1 MIVDIVQLPRR
12 LSRFNRH
19 AEIISEEVFGF
30 PISLI
35 SRIYGYQPYND
46 DEFIGVG
53 SKHQVLTGKYTPFRY
68 KIIEPTKHGIA
79 EYFVMTESP
88 IDIRCPFRSSR
99 VKLFCPWV
107 TITNPVTLEVRKFI
121 IWNGVKD
128 LIRYEVEDSVRDVPV
143 ELVLA
148 NEIRNFARL
157 HGRQDVEQS
166 VDEYPELDDNLVSE
180 VKYDDNASV
189 DMLTTLGANIK
200 AYKEATELAEPFYWP
215 DATEIFRGINLPKKW
230 TDATLL
236 KSCTLINHVI
246 YGTTTIGDIRHL
258 FGIAYDAHAFQRV
271 FNDGDLNP
279 YTELDISGN
288 NDPDLFQILKYI
300 ESLCYSEFVIEVDN
314 NGVCNL
320 TLYNPYDPFI
330 KLKADTTKFASLL
343 KGIVAALKHGHP
355 DLEST
360 YIARSWASEAYIT
373 IKHGGK
379 TDRYF
384 FDLISATLGSRSLIK
399 DYDGNLFN

>member
-19 AEIISEEVFGF
+19 AEINSEEVFGF

-53 SKHQVLTGKYTPFRY
+53 GRHQVLTGKYTPFRY

-107 TITNPVTLEVRKFI
+107 TITNPVSLEVRKFI

-143 ELVLA
+143 ELVMA
-148 NEIRNFARL
+148 NEIRLFSRL
-157 HGRQDVEQS
+157 YGRPDVGQL
-166 VDEYPELDDNLVSE
+166 VDEYPDLDDNLVSE
-180 VKYDDNASV
+180 VKYDDNDSV
-189 DMLTTLGANIK
+189 DMLTTLGSNIR

-246 YGTTTIGDIRHL
+246 YGATTIGDIRHL

-271 FNDGDLNP
+271 FNDADLNP
-279 YTELDISGN
+279 YTELGISGDD
-288 NDPDLFQILKYI
+288 DPDLFQVLKYV
-300 ESLCYSEFVIEVDN
+300 ERLPYSEFVLEVESS
-314 NGVCNL
+314 GSYSL
-320 TLYNPYDPFI
+320 RLYNPYDPFI
-330 KLKADTTKFASLL
+330 TIQTDTTKFKPLADGIL
-343 KGIVAALKHGHP
+343 KALKHGRKQF
-355 DLEST
+355 ESAC
-360 YIARSWASEAYIT
+360 IARSFGEEAYIT

-384 FDLISATLGSRSLIK
+384 FDLISAALGSRALIK
-399 DYDGNLFN
+399 DYNGNLFN